1 MSRPADTA
9 RPARLRLFPTL
20 LAYGGPEFAVAALLV
35 VYAFFPVYYT
45 RVLGFDFALAG
56 ALILITRV
64 FDVIT
69 DPMAGTISDRIPS
82 RFGRRKTWIGL
93 GAIVVAISAPAVF
106 FAEAGIAP
114 AEIALWTVL
123 LYAGWS
129 LMALPHRAWAVD
141 LSPVYHERTRIASV
155 REAFGLAGT
164 LVALTILGLGAD
176 GGPEDMAYAFGI
188 LGIMVLVAV
197 PLTTGVAIALVPDR
211 PDTRKSGA
219 GWRKGLRAIRQSRPL
234 RRLSLAY
241 FVNGLAN
248 GIPPTLFVFF
258 VDAVIDR
265 PGLTGLFILTYFIAG
280 LAGIPIWT
288 RVSKRMGKHRAWVV
302 ALVTASVFFI
312 PAALLG
318 PGDIA
323 VYLAVCITTGLCLGA
338 DLFLPPAIQAD
349 VVDADTVA
357 SGEERA
363 GLLFSAL
370 SMISKLA
377 LAVSGATA
385 LWVLGAFG
393 FEDALGAQNAGR
405 ALLALAFLY
414 AFVPS
419 LLKIGAAALMWR
431 FPLDEA
437 AQMEIRKKL
446 SAAA

>member
-1 MSRPADTA
+1 MNRGADTA
-9 RPARLRLFPTL
+9 SPGRLRLFPTL
-20 LAYGGPEFAVAALLV
+20 VAYGGPEYVMAALLV

-69 DPMAGTISDRIPS
+69 DPVAGMISDRVPS
-82 RFGRRKTWIGL
+82 RFGRRKTWIAL
-93 GAIVVAISAPAVF
+93 GAVVVTVAAPAVF

-114 AEIALWTVL
+114 AQIALWTAL

-141 LSPVYHERTRIASV
+141 LSPVYHERTRITSV

-164 LVALTILGLGAD
+164 LVALTILGLGAG
-176 GGPEDMAYAFGI
+176 GGPDEMARAFAI
-188 LGIMVLVAV
+188 LGLMVLIAV
-197 PLTTGVAIALVPDR
+197 PVMTTFAFVFVPDR
-211 PDTRKSGA
+211 PGVRKPGA
-219 GWRKGLRAIRQSRPL
+219 GWRNGLRAIRQSRPL
-234 RRLSLAY
+234 KRLSLAY

-265 PGLTGLFILTYFIAG
+265 PELTGLFILTYFIAG
-280 LAGIPIWT
+280 LVGIPIWI
-288 RVSKRMGKHRAWVV
+288 RVSRRIGKHRAWVV
-302 ALVTASVFFI
+302 ALVIASVFFI

-323 VYLAVCITTGLCLGA
+323 VYLAVCILTGLCLGA

-357 SGEERA
+357 SGEKRA

-393 FEDALGAQNAGR
+393 FTDALGASNSDD

-414 AFVPS
+414 AFLPS
-419 LLKIGAAALMWR
+419 VLKIAAAALMWR

-437 AQMEIRKKL
+437 AQLEIRRQL

>member
-1 MSRPADTA
+1 MSRRTDTA
-9 RPARLRLFPTL
+9 SPGRLRLFPTL
-20 LAYGGPEFAVAALLV
+20 VAYGGPEYVMAALLV

-56 ALILITRV
+56 VLILITRV
-64 FDVIT
+64 FDVVT
-69 DPMAGTISDRIPS
+69 DPVAGAISDRMPG
-82 RFGRRKTWIGL
+82 RFGRRRTWIGV
-93 GAIVVAISAPAVF
+93 GALVVAVSVPAVF

-114 AEIALWTVL
+114 VEIALWTVL

-141 LSPVYHERTRIASV
+141 LSPAYHERTRITSV
-155 REAFGLAGT
+155 REGFGLAGT

-176 GGPEDMAYAFGI
+176 GGPEDMARAFGTLGVMI
-188 LGIMVLVAV
+188 LIAV
-197 PLTTGVAIALVPDR
+197 PVTAGIAFALVPDR
-211 PDTRKSGA
+211 PGIRRRGA
-219 GWRKGLRAIRQSRPL
+219 GWRKGLRAVWRSRPL
-234 RRLSLAY
+234 KRLSLAY

-248 GIPPTLFVFF
+248 GVPPTLFVFF

-265 PGLTGLFILTYFIAG
+265 PELTGLFILTYFVAG

-288 RVSKRMGKHRAWVV
+288 RVSRRVGKHRAWVV

-323 VYLAVCITTGLCLGA
+323 LYLAVCIATGLCLGA

-349 VVDADTVA
+349 VVDADTAA

-363 GLLFSAL
+363 GLLFSVL

-393 FEDALGAQNAGR
+393 FEDALGAGNSAD

-419 LLKIGAAALMWR
+419 VLKIAAAALMWR

-437 AQMEIRKKL
+437 AQMEIRKKR